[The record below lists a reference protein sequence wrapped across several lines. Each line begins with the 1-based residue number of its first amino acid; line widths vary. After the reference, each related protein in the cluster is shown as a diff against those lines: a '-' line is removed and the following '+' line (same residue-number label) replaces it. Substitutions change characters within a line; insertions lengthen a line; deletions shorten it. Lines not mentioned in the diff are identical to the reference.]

1 MPYIDT
7 TVWIDDEDMTTQ
19 DLDDYDDD
27 ELIAEIESRGYSVWG
42 KHLEKGPLLDLASLY
57 TTFKTMP
64 QDFFECIIFHVR
76 DCISLCQERK
86 AGTFSRKRE

>member
-27 ELIAEIESRGYSVWG
+27 EL
-42 KHLEKGPLLDLASLY
+42 
-57 TTFKTMP
+57 
-64 QDFFECIIFHVR
+64 
-76 DCISLCQERK
+76 
-86 AGTFSRKRE
+86 

>member
-19 DLDDYDDD
+19 ALDDYDDG

-42 KHLEKGPLLDLASLY
+42 KQLEKGPLLDLASLY
-57 TTFKTMP
+57 TTFKTT
-64 QDFFECIIFHVR
+64 DRDYFDKELKKFFR
-76 DCISLCQERK
+76 DTLDVNEY
-86 AGTFSRKRE
+86 

>member
-42 KHLEKGPLLDLASLY
+42 KHLEKGPLLDLASDYFEKEL
-57 TTFKTMP
+57 KK
-64 QDFFECIIFHVR
+64 FFR
-76 DCISLCQERK
+76 DTLDVNEY
-86 AGTFSRKRE
+86 